1 MTTTQTDDRIGR
13 VLDELENAVRAG
25 NGAGMKVGADSLGGL
40 LSGGSQRTLIELRLQ
55 AGTPLSEVI
64 DSEGP
69 FLALTRADLRTVEEV
84 AAVPRKDVVAIRNV
98 GALTM
103 ERLDRALAALGLA
116 YVGAVA

>member
-1 MTTTQTDDRIGR
+1 
-13 VLDELENAVRAG
+13 
-25 NGAGMKVGADSLGGL
+25 
-40 LSGGSQRTLIELRLQ
+40 
-55 AGTPLSEVI
+55 
-64 DSEGP
+64 
-69 FLALTRADLRTVEEV
+69 LALTRADLRTVEEV